1 MGRQIET
8 TRRKMSK
15 GQHEVSTESPQGR
28 VATPLPQML
37 DIVQAQGLR
46 DDLVRLL
53 GQGALTLDAGAVDR
67 MSTPSAQVLLAAGRA
82 ADAAG
87 REFQIINASDVF
99 RAALADLGLQ
109 AEFKNWMT

>member
-1 MGRQIET
+1 MRGSQDQAPT
-8 TRRKMSK
+8 
-15 GQHEVSTESPQGR
+15 
-28 VATPLPQML
+28 ALPQVL

-87 REFQIINASDVF
+87 SGFQIINASEVF
-99 RAALADLGLQ
+99 CTALADLGLQ